1 MLTAYSYIPLTLRY
15 AGPGGTA
22 AFIRIAFGRGLLAA
36 SINVLLILS
45 YVAIM
50 SVYAVALASYS
61 LPYLPPG
68 SRAVAGHV
76 IASLAVIVLGLVNF
90 AGAALVERLG
100 LVFNV
105 GKLGVL
111 GLFIVGGFVIGQLD
125 WGRLEPKA
133 WSPAST
139 IVASGMLGFLAY
151 EGFEL
156 IANASNDIIDPKRT
170 LPIAF
175 LGSVIVAIIIYMLA
189 LSSRSVTCHSM
200 RSLRQGIL
208 ASRLRPVASSDRS
221 ASPLWPPA
229 RFSASAS
236 AINADYFG
244 AAKLPVMLSLH
255 EELPSVFHRSIHGKS
270 VVSLATIGV
279 LALIAVNA
287 LGLHAISAATSGG
300 FLVVYAAVNM
310 AAIKLAPE
318 TGGGRIVPGLAAA
331 LCVIALAVMI
341 IEFLSDPATVDSGIA
356 VGAIVLIAVLIEAAC
371 RAAAGRGSS

>member
-1 MLTAYSYIPLTLRY
+1 MEPRHFSVLRL
-15 AGPGGTA
+15 GE
-22 AFIRIAFGRGLLAA
+22 GLLAA

-90 AGAALVERLG
+90 AGAALIERLG

-105 GKLGVL
+105 GKLAVL

-189 LSSRSVTCHSM
+189 FIVAIGHMSFDAIIAARDFGVS
-200 RSLRQGIL
+200 
-208 ASRLRPVASSDRS
+208 AAASSFLGPTGFTIM
-221 ASPLWPPA
+221 AAGAIL
-229 RFSASAS
+229 ASAS

-270 VVSLATIGV
+270 VVSLATVGV